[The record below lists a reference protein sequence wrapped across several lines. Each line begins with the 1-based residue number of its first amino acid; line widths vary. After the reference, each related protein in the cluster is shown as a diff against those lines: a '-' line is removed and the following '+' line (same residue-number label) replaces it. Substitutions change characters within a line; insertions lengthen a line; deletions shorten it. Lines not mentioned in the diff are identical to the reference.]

1 MRFTVKAL
9 CFALFVPGLAS
20 AQDDGSVLDV
30 KYCGVGYLGQ
40 AADLATNYPGLAG
53 NVLSK
58 DGLPKLSGLMM
69 SLSQEANP
77 TLRYADVSGKAL
89 SFIIAAADHELQ
101 EYKNPL
107 PPYDN
112 RFNSI
117 FSVTIQTMLFDPD
130 SKAVIGIYPWRFTFN
145 EAVAGKRPSGAE
157 IAARFATLFDRP
169 PTPEELAAE
178 EAAAAAE
185 AAAAQTEGGGE
196 AEQTAEAKEN
206 ESEDAEEAGD
216 ARMPPHLLLVDW
228 VEALAG
234 LDLVSNPRTLAVA
247 PIGFGDAALQVLD
260 ATGPDTSQ
268 ALSLEL
274 STAFETEL
282 AKHLGLSVVPGGG
295 AKAGT
300 AEDGGGAQFT
310 ATLPQC
316 LDTGGQSFTLPTP
329 SYRFHLKVDDLVS
342 SEFQHKKVR
351 QSVAADGTVTS
362 EEYQQ
367 TEKAYG
373 GRYVL
378 NVVSPDDGDSS
389 EWGGQRVLTDQAFKL
404 VRAKRF
410 SGERTF
416 EDADQ
421 FRKLSL
427 SFLTRL
433 ASEFRIADSK
443 WIDKNLSGTM
453 NKKAAKE
460 VQKSWKT
467 LFQERMQLK
476 PAKRKKPGKEGKQG
490 KKKGKD
496 K

>member
-1 MRFTVKAL
+1 MRLTVKAL
-9 CFALFVPGLAS
+9 CCALFAPCLAW

-58 DGLPKLSGLMM
+58 DGLPQLSGLMM
-69 SLSQEANP
+69 RLSQEANP

-117 FSVTIQTMLFDPD
+117 FSVTVQTMLFDPD
-130 SKAVIGIYPWRFTFN
+130 SRSVIGIYPWRFTFN
-145 EAVAGKRPSGAE
+145 EAVAGNRPTDAE

-169 PTPEELAAE
+169 PTEEELAAE
-178 EAAAAAE
+178 EAALA

-196 AEQTAEAKEN
+196 AEQP
-206 ESEDAEEAGD
+206 AEEKNTEDTEETGD

-228 VEALAG
+228 VDALAG

-247 PIGFGDAALQVLD
+247 PIGFGDSALQVLD
-260 ATGPDTSQ
+260 ATGPGTSQ

-316 LDTGGQSFTLPTP
+316 LDTGGQAFTLPTP

-410 SGERTF
+410 SGERNF
-416 EDADQ
+416 QDVDQ

-443 WIDKNLSGTM
+443 WIDKNLSGIM
-453 NKKAAKE
+453 SKKAAKE

-476 PAKRKKPGKEGKQG
+476 PTKRKKPGKEGKQG